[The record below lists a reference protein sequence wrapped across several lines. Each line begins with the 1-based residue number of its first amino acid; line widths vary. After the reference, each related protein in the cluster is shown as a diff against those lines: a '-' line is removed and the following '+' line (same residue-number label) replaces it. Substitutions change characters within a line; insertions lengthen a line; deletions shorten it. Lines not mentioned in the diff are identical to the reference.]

1 MFCLASFSALAA
13 ESLSYS
19 GRLVN
24 VNGSPVTGPVHLKF
38 DLAYTNNLSTILCTH
53 DNPGVDLINGVFHAK
68 LEFNCPSSS
77 LKKVLEEVPSNNS
90 IAIRVTDLTPA
101 TPKVY
106 SFQALHSIPYTIM
119 SSFAKQLVQMGA
131 TNGQVLTWN
140 GTEWTAADPV
150 GTVGGVTQVTAE
162 EGLGSVKV
170 DETVTI
176 GIINGG
182 VTAPKLHHMGA
193 TSGQVLKWNGTTWAP
208 SADIDTDTDTG
219 ITTESDPT
227 VRKFAR
233 NDVTGLVPE
242 SCAAHQALHYIL
254 LTDTLECVD
263 IVISDADIRSAS
275 VADAINDAET
285 AIAPSQNAV
294 FDALA
299 LKQNTINSSSDIVM
313 KSLKLMTDGTTWMG
327 IKAPATAGNLFFTL
341 PAADGTVGQVLKTDG
356 AGNLG
361 WTDASAGTITGIT
374 TTAPLSG
381 TGTSGS
387 VNVSLTYDNVTVG
400 INGSNALIVKDSGIS
415 NNHINALAGISW
427 SKINK
432 TGAVASDVGA
442 VPTTRL
448 VSTGTGLLGGG
459 NLSVDRTLSVD
470 VGTTAGKIVQ
480 VDGTGKL
487 PAIDGSQLTNL
498 LWSQIQTASLPIIT
512 PGTGLTSTGS
522 LASGQTLNVDVGTA
536 AGKIVQLE
544 TGGKLPA
551 VDGSQLT
558 NLGTNLGK
566 WSDATG
572 GIHYSAGN
580 VGIGTS
586 VPSAKLQVTGDIRLG
601 AQNPVNTGTLPDYG
615 DRLYFSGGPAGATWN
630 SDNSDPL
637 WMARFNNAND
647 QSEIRVNIG
656 DGAAVEDKFVVGHTN
671 VSWNPVFAVQAN
683 GNVGIGTTTPQA
695 KLQVASGQVMV
706 PAGTAA
712 LPSITSSASS
722 TTGMFFTSNSLGF
735 SSQASEFFRLAAIG
749 GSAPFSAQLR
759 PSNTALATYPTYSF
773 SDDLNTGIYSSGAD
787 RVDIATGG
795 SSRMVVDPTGNVG
808 VGTASPLALLDV
820 RGSISALGRVYDETG
835 GSFELGISGKPTSIN
850 DGEVMISSTGQVGIG
865 TASPT
870 AMLDV
875 SGIGGETIVI
885 RDNDNLA
892 TDVGFASYLRSKDS
906 AGTNVWYI
914 GDGSSSATG
923 TWLLN
928 YQANPIH
935 FATDSV
941 TRMTVNG
948 IGNVGIGTTA
958 PASKLHVASST
969 ANTQI
974 RVEAAATGAQAEYYS
989 VANGTSWVMG
999 TGAGAPGSTNLGFY
1013 NAGSKMV
1020 LTPAGH
1026 LGIGTTAP
1034 DSKFELRGGN
1044 AFFGSKAYV
1053 YSDSGWGSVTP
1064 SISLAI
1070 GDNDTGINWVSDG
1083 VIQLYNNSVSVIHVG
1098 LGSVGIGT
1106 NTPGHKLD
1114 VNGNIRT
1121 AGCLY
1126 YNGGSLGTCASDERL
1141 KDEVRPFNLGLN
1153 ELLGINPVYFKYNG
1167 LGGLPTDGGEQLGVI
1182 AQEIE
1187 KVAPALVVKK
1197 KVILNAHDKFNT
1209 EIKAVDYGAF
1219 TYVIINSL
1227 KEMYGMVQELF
1238 DSNEEVNREIAG
1250 IKAENEAMKAYICQ
1264 KDPEAPFCKKQAP

>member
-1 MFCLASFSALAA
+1 MTKLFQSFLFLICFVATEVWGSD
-13 ESLSYS
+13 SLSYS

-24 VNGSPVTGPVHLKF
+24 SNGSPITGPVNLKF
-38 DLAYTNNLSTILCTH
+38 DLAYTDDLSITLCSKQAT
-53 DNPGVDLINGVFHAK
+53 GVDLVNGVFHVK
-68 LEFNCPSSS
+68 LTFDCPSST
-77 LKKVLEEVPSNNS
+77 LAKVLEETPVGNS
-90 IAIRVTDLTPA
+90 IAIRVTDLTPT

-106 SFQALHSIPYTIM
+106 SYQALHSIPYAIM
-119 SSFAKQLVQMGA
+119 SDFAKQLSLKGTA
-131 TNGQVLTWN
+131 AGQVLTWN
-140 GTEWTAADPV
+140 GTSWGAADPA
-150 GTVGGVTQVTAE
+150 GTMGGVTTIVAE
-162 EGLGSVKV
+162 EGLTGVKV

-176 GIINGG
+176 GINNGG
-182 VTAPKLHHMGA
+182 VTAQKLHQMGA
-193 TSGQVLKWNGTTWAP
+193 TAGQVLKWNGSNWAP

-233 NDVTGLVPE
+233 SDVTGLVPE

-275 VADAINDAET
+275 VADVINDAET

-327 IKAPATAGNLFFTL
+327 FKAPATAGNLFFTL
-341 PAADGTVGQVLKTDG
+341 PAGDGTVGQVLKTDG

-361 WTDASAGTITGIT
+361 WTDVNAGTITGIT

-387 VNVSLTYDNVTVG
+387 VNVSLTYDNATIG
-400 INGSNALIVKDSGIS
+400 LNGSNALIVKDSGIS
-415 NNHINALAGISW
+415 DNHINALASIAW

-459 NLSVDRTLSVD
+459 NLSADRTLSVD

-487 PAIDGSQLTNL
+487 PAINGSQLTNL

-512 PGTGLTSTGS
+512 AGTGLTSTGS
-522 LASGQTLNVDVGTA
+522 LVSGQTLNVDVGTA

-586 VPSAKLQVTGDIRLG
+586 VPSAKLQVAGDIRLG

-615 DRLYFSGGPAGATWN
+615 NRLYFSGGPAGASWN
-630 SDNSDPL
+630 SDNSDPM
-637 WMARFNNAND
+637 WMGRFNNAND
-647 QSEIRVNIG
+647 QSELRVNIG
-656 DGAAVEDKFVVGHTN
+656 DGAAVEDKFVVGYTN
-671 VSWNPVFAVQAN
+671 INWYPAFAVQAN
-683 GNVGIGTTTPQA
+683 GNVGIGTTAPTVPLHVVSTNGTPATIQSSNTSFTNF
-695 KLQVASGQVMV
+695 Q
-706 PAGTAA
+706 
-712 LPSITSSASS
+712 INNTSSNKAWNLLTVGSTVGAYGVAGSLTFDEASS
-722 TTGMFFTSNSLGF
+722 G
-735 SSQASEFFRLAAIG
+735 
-749 GSAPFSAQLR
+749 P
-759 PSNTALATYPTYSF
+759 
-773 SDDLNTGIYSSGAD
+773 
-787 RVDIATGG
+787 
-795 SSRMVVDPTGNVG
+795 
-808 VGTASPLALLDV
+808 
-820 RGSISALGRVYDETG
+820 
-835 GSFELGISGKPTSIN
+835 
-850 DGEVMISSTGQVGIG
+850 
-865 TASPT
+865 
-870 AMLDV
+870 
-875 SGIGGETIVI
+875 
-885 RDNDNLA
+885 
-892 TDVGFASYLRSKDS
+892 
-906 AGTNVWYI
+906 
-914 GDGSSSATG
+914 
-923 TWLLN
+923 
-928 YQANPIH
+928 
-935 FATDSV
+935 
-941 TRMTVNG
+941 RMTIAPG
-948 IGNVGIGTTA
+948 GNVGIGTTSLNVVGSTSTA
-958 PASKLHVASST
+958 RVLSIAGDGSGNVSNGRIELINPLASGSLTTSSDAGRMMWVMPNNGTGSADALIGQIMTSLDGAGGVNGFGGKLQFQTKTDNSSTSVTRMVVDSLGKVGIGTTTPASKLHVASTSV
-969 ANTQI
+969 NTQI
-974 RVEAAATGAQAEYYS
+974 RVEAAAAAAQAEYYS
-989 VANGTSWVMG
+989 VANGTAWVMG

-1013 NAGSKMV
+1013 NTGTKMV

-1053 YSDSGWGSVTP
+1053 YSDSAWGSVTP

-1083 VIQLYNNSVSVIHVG
+1083 VIQLYNNNQPVIHLG
-1098 LGSVGIGT
+1098 LGSVGIGST
-1106 NTPGHKLD
+1106 APGHKLD
-1114 VNGNIRT
+1114 VEGNIRT
-1121 AGCLY
+1121 SGCLY

-1141 KDEVRPFNLGLN
+1141 KGEVHSFNLGLD

-1187 KVAPALVVKK
+1187 KVAPSLVVKK
-1197 KVILNAHDKFNT
+1197 KVKLNPKDNFDT

-1219 TYVIINSL
+1219 TYVIINSV
-1227 KEMYGMVQELF
+1227 KEIYGMVHKLL
-1238 DSNEEVNREIAG
+1238 NNKEEVAREIASL
-1250 IKAENEAMKAYICQ
+1250 KEENLRKERELEELKNYICQ
-1264 KDPEAPFCKKQAP
+1264 KDPEAPLCKNRP